1 MSRSRVRERER
12 IRTAVQTTDPVS
24 LAAYAELLRPVV
36 TKLRAHAEDATTTP
50 DQRVHSR
57 VFLRREILKALR
69 EIETRIEVARS
80 TKAMD
85 LEQND
90 LTSAQ

>member
-12 IRTAVQTTDPVS
+12 IRAAVQTTDPAA

-36 TKLRAHAEDATTTP
+36 AKLRTHAEDATATP

-57 VFLRREILKALR
+57 VYLRREILRGLR
-69 EIETRIEVARS
+69 EIEARINAATTGV
-80 TKAMD
+80 
-85 LEQND
+85 
-90 LTSAQ
+90 

>member
-12 IRTAVQTTDPVS
+12 IRAAVQTTDPAALS
-24 LAAYAELLRPVV
+24 AYAELLRPVV
-36 TKLRAHAEDATTTP
+36 AKLRTHAEDATATP

-69 EIETRIEVARS
+69 EIETRIDVAVS
-80 TKAMD
+80 TTHRA
-85 LEQND
+85 
-90 LTSAQ
+90 

>member
-12 IRTAVQTTDPVS
+12 IRASVVTTDPAA

-36 TKLRAHAEDATTTP
+36 ASIRTLVEDATSAP
-50 DQRVHSR
+50 DKRVHSR

-69 EIETRIEVARS
+69 EIETRIEVAAPN
-80 TKAMD
+80 T
-85 LEQND
+85 
-90 LTSAQ
+90 

>member
-12 IRTAVQTTDPVS
+12 IRAAIQTTDPAA

-36 TKLRAHAEDATTTP
+36 TNLRALVEDATTTP

-69 EIETRIEVARS
+69 EIETRIEVA
-80 TKAMD
+80 AHV
-85 LEQND
+85 
-90 LTSAQ
+90 A